1 LSIVVEKS
9 AGSSLLGSLPCG
21 RPRFEL
27 AAVDSSSSPH
37 AEIPNGVTAQTTIA
51 AMNLCLLKCESSSDG
66 LGVGAGVLAYV
77 GKSGS
82 TGGG

>member
-1 LSIVVEKS
+1 MSVEKS

-27 AAVDSSSSPH
+27 AAVDSSSSPQ
-37 AEIPNGVTAQTTIA
+37 AEIPNGATAQTTIA
-51 AMNLCLLKCESSSDG
+51 AMNLCLLTDEFL
-66 LGVGAGVLAYV
+66 LGWLGAADVAYP

-82 TGGG
+82 TSGG